1 MEVFS
6 IKLGSMI
13 VKNNA
18 AFKFLIYLFT
28 VLNVMFYYKYGNISK
43 YLIFFEIFI
52 FIIYLISKPY
62 KIYIDDKKKLIYYF
76 FKKNEVI
83 ITKEQIK
90 LIGFYEI
97 GLKGG
102 GGYLVKLKFL
112 KNQKEIKK
120 KTILESI
127 SHKKCIEIKS
137 KITELGYFTEIK
149 PDY

>member
-1 MEVFS
+1 
-6 IKLGSMI
+6 MI
-13 VKNNA
+13 IKNNS
-18 AFKFLIYLFT
+18 AFKFLIFLFT
-28 VLNVMFYYKYGNISK
+28 FLNVVFYYKYGNISK

-52 FIIYLISKPY
+52 FLIYLILKPY
-62 KIYIDDKKKLIYYF
+62 KIYIDEIKILIYYF
-76 FKKNEVI
+76 FKKKEVI

-112 KNQKEIKK
+112 KNQNKLKK

-127 SHKKCIEIKS
+127 SHKKCIELKS
-137 KITELGYFTEIK
+137 KITELGYLTEIK

>member
-1 MEVFS
+1 ME
-6 IKLGSMI
+6 
-13 VKNNA
+13 VKNNS
-18 AFKFLIYLFT
+18 AFNFLIFLFT
-28 VLNVMFYYKYGNISK
+28 VLNVVFYYKYGNISK

-52 FIIYLISKPY
+52 FLIYLILKPY
-62 KIYIDDKKKLIYYF
+62 KIYIDEKKILIYYF
-76 FKKNEVI
+76 FKKKEVI

-112 KNQKEIKK
+112 KNQNKLKK

-127 SHKKCIEIKS
+127 SYKKCNELKS
-137 KITELGYFTEIK
+137 KITELGYLTEIK